1 MADVARWMGGSG
13 SGLPAPGPRP
23 IVRYGSRGATVQEL
37 QTRLNIWIARTPGAG
52 LAPLV
57 ADGIFGAKTLAA
69 VRAFQRSRGLQVDG
83 VVGPL
88 TWGALFTV

>member
-1 MADVARWMGGSG
+1 MGLAP
-13 SGLPAPGPRP
+13 SGLPAPGARP
-23 IVRYGSRGATVQEL
+23 ILRFGSRGPVVQEL
-37 QTRLNIWIARTPGAG
+37 QARLNLWLARTPGTG
-52 LAPLV
+52 MAPL
-57 ADGIFGAKTLAA
+57 AMDGIFGAKTLAA